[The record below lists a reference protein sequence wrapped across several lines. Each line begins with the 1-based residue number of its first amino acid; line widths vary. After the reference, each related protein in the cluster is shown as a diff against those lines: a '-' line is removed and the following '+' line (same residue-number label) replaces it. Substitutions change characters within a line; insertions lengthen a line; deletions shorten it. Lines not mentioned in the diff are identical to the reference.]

1 MSARMRPR
9 HLLTIVGVVAYLL
22 VAVSV
27 VPDLRPDIGP
37 TPT

>member
-1 MSARMRPR
+1 MRPR
-9 HLLTIVGVVAYLL
+9 HLLTIVGVVAYLF